1 MSHRK
6 PRGFLKQLRE
16 LGMRKLDGGPAPA
29 VPMASG
35 SSERMRNLRIVFAAK
50 ILHELS
56 VRAKTRR
63 ARHPAG
69 RKVVPFIRKD
79 VPRRFMEEDLWDLRR
94 HMVLQLA
101 TRLGGRVRLRDV
113 AAECNVH
120 IRTAADWLGR
130 LATEGRLALVTE
142 GHRLKVYAL
151 KEVDPLTEP
160 GG

>member
-1 MSHRK
+1 MSYRK

-16 LGMRKLDGGPAPA
+16 LGLRKLEGVPTSS
-29 VPMASG
+29 VPMTSG
-35 SSERMRNLRIVFAAK
+35 TAQRMRNLRIVFAAK

-63 ARHPAG
+63 ARRPAG
-69 RKVVPFIRKD
+69 RKVVPFIRKEA
-79 VPRRFMEEDLWDLRR
+79 PRRFIDEDLWELRR
-94 HMVLQLA
+94 HIVLQLA
-101 TRLGGRVRLRDV
+101 KRLGGRIKLQDV

-151 KEVDPLTEP
+151 KEVDPLAES
-160 GG
+160 GD